1 MEAFASSPCFHNVS
15 NALAPNKNV
24 GGYFMAKKIVT
35 DLQVEGKKVLVRVD
49 FNVPLKDGVITDDNR
64 IVQAL
69 PTIKYLIDHNAKV
82 ILFSHLGKV
91 KSEEDKAKLSLRPV
105 AERLSELLEKP
116 VTFVPET
123 RGEKLEAA
131 INALNEGDVL
141 LFENTRFEDL
151 DGKKESKN
159 DPELGKYWA
168 SLGDVFVED
177 AFGSVHRAHASTAGI
192 PAHLPSA
199 AGFLVEKEIAYIG
212 KAVNDPE
219 RPMVAILGGAKV
231 SDKIL
236 VIENLL
242 KVADK
247 VIVGGGMCYTFA
259 KAMGHNIGNS
269 LVEDDRIEIAK
280 ELIAKAGDKLIL
292 PIDSIC
298 SDKFAVDGDIKEC
311 GEDVPDGYMGL
322 DIGPKSVELFKEALQ
337 GAKTVVWNGPMGV
350 FEMEPFAK
358 GTIAVCEALA
368 NLDGAN
374 TIIGGGDSAAAVM
387 QLGYA
392 DKVSHISTGGGA
404 SLEYMEGKV
413 LPGIAAIDDK

>member
-1 MEAFASSPCFHNVS
+1 MD
-15 NALAPNKNV
+15 
-24 GGYFMAKKIVT
+24 KKTIRDIEVA
-35 DLQVEGKKVLVRVD
+35 GKTVLVRVD
-49 FNVPLKDGVITDDNR
+49 FNVPRSKETGEITNDNR
-64 IVQAL
+64 IVAAL
-69 PTIKYLIDHNAKV
+69 PTIKYLLEQSPKAIV
-82 ILFSHLGKV
+82 LFSHLGKV
-91 KSEEDKAKLSLRPV
+91 KTEEDKAKNNLAVV
-105 AERLSELLEKP
+105 APRLAELLGRDVK
-116 VTFVPET
+116 FVDCT
-123 RGEKLEAA
+123 RGAELEEAVK
-131 INALNEGDVL
+131 NAENGQVILVQ
-141 LFENTRFEDL
+141 NTRYEA
-151 DGKKESKN
+151 GESKN

-177 AFGSVHRAHASTAGI
+177 AFGSVHRAHASTAG
-192 PAHLPSA
+192 
-199 AGFLVEKEIAYIG
+199 FLVEKEINYIG
-212 KAVNDPE
+212 KAVSNPE

-242 KVADK
+242 KIADK

-259 KAMGHNIGNS
+259 KAQGHSIGNS
-269 LVEDDRIEIAK
+269 LVEDDRIDVAK
-280 ELIAKAGDKLIL
+280 DILAKAGDKLIL
-292 PIDSIC
+292 PVDSVINTA
-298 SDKFAVDGDIKEC
+298 FAAEGDIKVC

-322 DIGPKSVELFKEALQ
+322 DIGPKSVENIKAALA

-368 NLDGAN
+368 GLEGAN

>member
-1 MEAFASSPCFHNVS
+1 MD
-15 NALAPNKNV
+15 
-24 GGYFMAKKIVT
+24 KKTIKDIDVK
-35 DLQVEGKKVLVRVD
+35 GKKVLVRVD
-49 FNVPLKDGVITDDNR
+49 FNVPRDKATGEITNDNR

-69 PTIKYLIDHNAKV
+69 PTIKYLIDNGAKAV
-82 ILFSHLGKV
+82 VLFSHLGKV
-91 KSEEDKAKLSLRPV
+91 KTEEDKAKNNLAVVAPALSK
-105 AERLSELLEKP
+105 LLGKDVE
-116 VTFVPET
+116 FIDAT
-123 RGEKLEAA
+123 RGEKLETA
-131 INALNEGDVL
+131 IANANNGHVILVQ
-141 LFENTRFEDL
+141 NTRYEA
-151 DGKKESKN
+151 GESKN

-212 KAVNDPE
+212 KAVNDPV
-219 RPMVAILGGAKV
+219 RPLVAILGGAKV
-231 SDKIL
+231 SDKIG

-259 KAMGHNIGNS
+259 KAMGHTIGNS
-269 LVEDDRIEIAK
+269 LCEEDKIELAK
-280 ELIAKAGDKLIL
+280 KFIDEGNGKLIL

-298 SDKFAVDGDIKEC
+298 SDKFGVDGDIKEC
-311 GEDVPDGYMGL
+311 GEDVPEGYLGL
-322 DIGPKSVELFKEALQ
+322 DIGPKSIELFKKELE
-337 GAKTVVWNGPMGV
+337 GAKTVIWNGPMGV

-358 GTIAVCEALA
+358 GTVAVCEALA
-368 NLDGAN
+368 NLTDCN

>member
-1 MEAFASSPCFHNVS
+1 MYWLDSAAVTRHLKLLEEKNLVKRER
-15 NALAPNKNV
+15 NKENNREV
-24 GGYFMAKKIVT
+24 F
-35 DLQVEGKKVLVRVD
+35 VE
-49 FNVPLKDGVITDDNR
+49 IT
-64 IVQAL
+64 
-69 PTIKYLIDHNAKV
+69 
-82 ILFSHLGKV
+82 
-91 KSEEDKAKLSLRPV
+91 DKAKNDLAVV
-105 AERLSELLEKP
+105 APCLEKHLGKP
-116 VTFVPET
+116 VTFVNAT
-123 RGEKLEAA
+123 RGAVLEDA
-131 INALNEGDVL
+131 IKNATDGAVILVQ
-141 LFENTRFEDL
+141 NTRYEA
-151 DGKKESKN
+151 GESKN

-247 VIVGGGMCYTFA
+247 VIVGGGMTYTFM
-259 KAMGHNIGNS
+259 KAMGHSIGNS
-269 LVEDDRIEIAK
+269 LVEDDRIEVAK
-280 ELIAKAGDKLIL
+280 ELIAKGGDKLIL
-292 PIDSIC
+292 PVDSVINTA
-298 SDKFAVDGDIKEC
+298 FAPEGDIKVC

-322 DIGPKSVELFKEALQ
+322 DIGPKSVENIKAALD

>member
-1 MEAFASSPCFHNVS
+1 MD
-15 NALAPNKNV
+15 
-24 GGYFMAKKIVT
+24 KKTIKDIEVA
-35 DLQVEGKKVLVRVD
+35 GKVVLCRVD
-49 FNVPLKDGVITDDNR
+49 FNVPRNKETGEITNDNR
-64 IVQAL
+64 VVAAL
-69 PTIKYLIDHNAKV
+69 PTINYLLEQNPKCV
-82 ILFSHLGKV
+82 VLFSHLGKV
-91 KSEEDKAKLSLRPV
+91 KTEEDKAKNDLAVV
-105 AERLSELLEKP
+105 APCLEKHLGKP
-116 VTFVPET
+116 VTFVNAT
-123 RGEKLEAA
+123 RGAVLEDAIKNAA
-131 INALNEGDVL
+131 EGAVIL
-141 LFENTRFEDL
+141 VQNTRYEA
-151 DGKKESKN
+151 GESKN

-242 KVADK
+242 KIADK
-247 VIVGGGMCYTFA
+247 VIVGGGMSYTFA
-259 KAMGHNIGNS
+259 VAQGKKVGTS
-269 LVEDDRIEIAK
+269 LLEEDRVEIAR

-292 PIDSIC
+292 PVD
-298 SDKFAVDGDIKEC
+298 AVVNNAFSEEGDIKVVE
-311 GEDVPDGYMGL
+311 GDIPDGYMGL
-322 DIGPKSVELFKEALQ
+322 DIGPKSVENIKAALD
-337 GAKTVVWNGPMGV
+337 GAKTVIWNGPMGV
-350 FEMEPFAK
+350 FEMPAFAK
-358 GTIAVCEALA
+358 GTISVCEALA